1 MSAMPSG
8 TTAMPHV
15 NGVVLAYPQESLTG
29 DELRQRACSELLRQ
43 EAIRQGLLCA
53 EDPQPMGGTM
63 TDAAAEAIERLLDQA
78 LHLDDPSEEECRRYF
93 EGRAARFAVGERV
106 RARHILFAVTPQVDV
121 NALRG
126 RAEALW
132 LMLRSQ
138 EDPGAP
144 QASRFAD
151 EARQWSN
158 CPSGAAGG
166 DLGWLTSA
174 DCMPEFAAEVFGRQE
189 VGVVPRLVRTRM
201 GFHVVEIL
209 AREPGHQP
217 TFESVRAAVG
227 LALRQQAFANALQQ
241 YLRSLVCVAQTAG
254 IRWDP

>member
-1 MSAMPSG
+1 MPPR
-8 TTAMPHV
+8 TTLMPHV
-15 NGVVLAYPQESLTG
+15 NGVVLAYPQESLTE

-43 EAIRQGLLCA
+43 EAIRQGLLSA
-53 EDPQPMGGTM
+53 DDPHPMGGTM
-63 TDAAAEAIERLLDQA
+63 TDAASEAVERLLDQEI
-78 LHLDDPSEEECRRYF
+78 HLDDPSEADSRRYF

-138 EDPGAP
+138 EDPATP
-144 QASRFAD
+144 QAARFAI

-158 CPSGAAGG
+158 CPSGAEGG
-166 DLGWLTSA
+166 DLGWLTA
-174 DCMPEFAAEVFGRQE
+174 TDCMPEFAAEVFGRQE
-189 VGVVPRLVRTRM
+189 VGVLPRLVRTRM

-209 AREPGHQP
+209 ARESGHQP

-227 LALRQQAFANALQQ
+227 LALRQQAFANALQR
-241 YLRSLVCVAQTAG
+241 YLRSLASSAQTAG

>member
-1 MSAMPSG
+1 MSAMPPR
-8 TTAMPHV
+8 APVMPQV
-15 NGVVLAYPQESLTG
+15 NGVVLSLPQESLTD

-43 EAIRQGLLCA
+43 EAIRQGLLA
-53 EDPQPMGGTM
+53 ADDPHPTGGTM
-63 TDAAAEAIERLLDQA
+63 TDVASKAVERLLDQA
-78 LHLDDPSEEECRRYF
+78 LHLDDPSEEESRRYF

-121 NALRG
+121 IALRG

-138 EDPGAP
+138 EAPGTA
-144 QASRFAD
+144 QAARFAD

-166 DLGWLTSA
+166 DLGWLTVA

-189 VGVVPRLVRTRM
+189 VGVLPRLVRTRM

-209 AREPGHQP
+209 AREAGHQP
-217 TFESVRAAVG
+217 TFESVRAAVD

-241 YLRSLVCVAQTAG
+241 YLRSLASKAQTAS
-254 IRWDP
+254 IHWEP